1 VTPLKIVLE
10 KAYGV
15 AISAEEVFTVL
26 PIRIMIAE
34 NDQAELQVV
43 LSAFNKEVD
52 IEVISTVSTRESAIK
67 QLSMTPDVL
76 ILDPDILK
84 GHTLSRFIRSIQTK
98 SPHTRVMYLLSK
110 TTSDEH
116 LITDIKGGIR
126 GYIKSTDTPASMIKA
141 LHAVHT
147 GEIWAERRIL
157 EKAISKPMLLPET
170 VQSQVPGLAPL
181 TNREM
186 EVLTMVLQGAS
197 NKEIAN
203 SNSISERT
211 VKTHLY
217 RVYRKLNVKSR
228 TKAIALLSH
237 S

>member
-1 VTPLKIVLE
+1 
-10 KAYGV
+10 
-15 AISAEEVFTVL
+15 
-26 PIRIMIAE
+26 MIAE
-34 NDQAELQVV
+34 NDQAEMQAV
-43 LSAFNKEVD
+43 LSAFNKETD
-52 IEVISTVSTRESAIK
+52 IEVVSTVSSRESAIK
-67 QLSMTPDVL
+67 QLSMTPDLL

-98 SPHTRVMYLLSK
+98 SPQTRVMYLLSK

-126 GYIKSTDTPASMIKA
+126 GYIKTTDTPVTMIKA
-141 LHAVHT
+141 LHAVQS

-170 VQSQVPGLAPL
+170 VQAQIPGLTPL

-197 NKEIAN
+197 NREIAN
-203 SNSISERT
+203 SNAISERT

>member
-1 VTPLKIVLE
+1 M
-10 KAYGV
+10 
-15 AISAEEVFTVL
+15 L

-34 NDQAELQVV
+34 NDPARTQIV
-43 LSAFNKEVD
+43 LSVLNKESD
-52 IEVISTVSTRESAIK
+52 IDVISTVSTRETAIK
-67 QLSMTPDVL
+67 QLSGSPDVMVL
-76 ILDPDILK
+76 NPDILK
-84 GHTLSRFIRSIQTK
+84 DHTLSRFVRTLQTK
-98 SPHTRVMYLLSK
+98 SPHTRIIYLVGK
-110 TTSDEH
+110 TPPDEQ
-116 LITDIKGGIR
+116 IIADIKTGIR
-126 GYIKSTDTPASMIKA
+126 GYIKSTDSPATMIKA
-141 LHAVHT
+141 IRSVHG
-147 GEIWAERRIL
+147 GEMWAERRIL

-170 VQSQVPGLAPL
+170 LQMQVPGLPPL

-197 NKEIAN
+197 NKEIADR
-203 SNSISERT
+203 NSISERT

>member
-1 VTPLKIVLE
+1 M
-10 KAYGV
+10 
-15 AISAEEVFTVL
+15 L

-34 NDQAELQVV
+34 NDSARTQIV
-43 LSAFNKEVD
+43 LSALKKESD
-52 IEVISTVSTRESAIK
+52 IDVISTVSTRETAIK
-67 QLSMTPDVL
+67 QLSGSPDVMVL
-76 ILDPDILK
+76 NPDILK
-84 GHTLSRFIRSIQTK
+84 DHTLSRFVRTLQTK
-98 SPHTRVMYLLSK
+98 SPHTRIIYLVGK
-110 TTSDEH
+110 TPPDEQ
-116 LITDIKGGIR
+116 IIADIKTGIR
-126 GYIKSTDTPASMIKA
+126 GYIKSTDSPSTMIKA
-141 LHAVHT
+141 IRSVHG
-147 GEIWAERRIL
+147 GEMWAERRIL

-170 VQSQVPGLAPL
+170 LQMQVPGLPPL

-197 NKEIAN
+197 NKEIADR
-203 SNSISERT
+203 NSISERT

>member
-1 VTPLKIVLE
+1 M
-10 KAYGV
+10 
-15 AISAEEVFTVL
+15 EVRTVL
-26 PIRIMIAE
+26 PIRMMIAE
-34 NDQAELQVV
+34 SDAAELQTV
-43 LSAFNKEVD
+43 LTSLGKDGD
-52 IEVISTVSTRESAIK
+52 INVISTVSNRETAIK
-67 QLSMTPDVL
+67 QLSSAPDIMVVN
-76 ILDPDILK
+76 PDILR

-98 SPHTRVMYLLSK
+98 SPHTRIMYLLSK
-110 TTSDEH
+110 TLPDEQ
-116 LITDIKGGIR
+116 IINDIKTGIR
-126 GYIKSTDTPASMIKA
+126 GYFRVTDSPSSMVKA
-141 LHAVHT
+141 VHAVYS

-157 EKAISKPMLLPET
+157 EKAISKPMILPET
-170 VQSQVPGLAPL
+170 IQSHVPGLPPL

-197 NKEIAN
+197 NREIADR
-203 SNSISERT
+203 NSISERT

>member
-1 VTPLKIVLE
+1 M
-10 KAYGV
+10 
-15 AISAEEVFTVL
+15 L

-34 NDQAELQVV
+34 HDPTDLQTV
-43 LSAFNKEVD
+43 LSAFNKNSDFEV
-52 IEVISTVSTRESAIK
+52 VSTVSTRESAIK
-67 QLSMTPDVL
+67 QLSMTPDIL
-76 ILDPDILK
+76 ILNPEILK
-84 GHTLSRFIRSIQTK
+84 GHTLSRFIRTIQTK
-98 SPHTRVMYLLSK
+98 SPRTRVLYHINK
-110 TTSDEH
+110 AASDEH
-116 LITDIKGGIR
+116 VISDIKGGIR
-126 GYIKSTDTPASMIKA
+126 GYIKSTDSPATMIKA
-141 LHAVHT
+141 VHAVHG

-170 VQSQVPGLAPL
+170 ILSQVPGLPPL

-197 NKEIAN
+197 NREIAD

-228 TKAIALLSH
+228 TKAIALLAH
-237 S
+237 A